1 MTVSVD
7 RSKPGQSFSELIG
20 ALPDD
25 AALMGVLESL
35 YTYGARLLLVE
46 RIVKQEEE
54 PAGPNET
61 ANLSNGDTP

>member
-1 MTVSVD
+1 MIVSVD
-7 RSKPGQSFSELIG
+7 GSKPGQSFSELMG

-35 YTYGARLLLVE
+35 YTHGARLLLVE

-61 ANLSNGDTP
+61 VSPSNRDTP